1 MYIRFRELI
10 ASVTESFYP
19 TAIHF
24 LQPLTPSSQDS
35 VSRSTMLLDST
46 YVSFYVWLISLS
58 IIPSRF
64 ISVSPNGRI
73 SSFLCLNNIHYI
85 IFMVNIMNIYNYII
99 IIIRCLFL
107 YLFIYINNYII
118 IINIFIYFIIIYNI
132 QRLLISW
139 LQPPS
144 AVILEPRKIKSDTV
158 STVSPSISHE
168 VVGPDA
174 MIFIFWM
181 LSFKRTYHIL
191 T

>member
-132 QRLLISW
+132 HYN
-139 LQPPS
+139 
-144 AVILEPRKIKSDTV
+144 IL
-158 STVSPSISHE
+158 
-168 VVGPDA
+168 
-174 MIFIFWM
+174 FIH
-181 LSFKRTYHIL
+181 TH
-191 T
+191 THTHTH